1 MYTDYHN
8 INVFPCTVH
17 KSKRLTFI
25 YDRFVLIVTLSGT
38 ETFRGFL
45 VIAHAPGQ
53 NGMLLGR
60 FIPRNSNQQTLDC
73 DAVGA
78 ATQATVT
85 HSNSGLTQFSSM
97 TFTWEAPAG
106 ADGMVDFRLIVI
118 YILLL
123 YNSTTFCANA
133 CG

>member
-1 MYTDYHN
+1 M
-8 INVFPCTVH
+8 FE
-17 KSKRLTFI
+17 RLTHI
-25 YDRFVLIVTLSGT
+25 KVVLNCIHTVILNGT

-45 VIAHAPGQ
+45 VIAHVPGQ

-85 HSNSGLTQFSSM
+85 HSNSGLTRFSSM

-106 ADGMVDFRLIVI
+106 ADGTVDFR
-118 YILLL
+118 
-123 YNSTTFCANA
+123 CAV
-133 CG
+133 